1 MSEVQQKLD
10 MLASNSQQLIESNAS
25 GQPLNTHVNNHT
37 LNDFMNKTKSLD
49 DEDYQGQ
56 LARGA
61 EALSI
66 QAIRQKEN
74 EM

>member
-1 MSEVQQKLD
+1 
-10 MLASNSQQLIESNAS
+10 
-25 GQPLNTHVNNHT
+25 
-37 LNDFMNKTKSLD
+37 MNKTKSLD